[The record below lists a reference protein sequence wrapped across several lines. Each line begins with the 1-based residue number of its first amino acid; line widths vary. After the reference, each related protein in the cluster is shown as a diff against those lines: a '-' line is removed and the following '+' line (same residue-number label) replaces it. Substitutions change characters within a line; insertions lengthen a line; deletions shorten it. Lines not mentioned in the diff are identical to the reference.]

1 MSQSTVIVLI
11 VVLVVLALAVAIG
24 AVIAGRKKIQQAEAH
39 REQAHELR
47 RDVGTGTTVRDAD
60 LEARERQLEADR
72 ARLEAEQAEARA
84 QEAQQGHAYEEARQ
98 EEQLRRADELD
109 PDVDTSARDYSPTTP
124 GAQDTTTTDRPA
136 DTGNDSRYDDTDDRH
151 RS

>member
-1 MSQSTVIVLI
+1 MVLRDDRGGRLARDARAA
-11 VVLVVLALAVAIG
+11 VLVFV
-24 AVIAGRKKIQQAEAH
+24 
-39 REQAHELR
+39 
-47 RDVGTGTTVRDAD
+47 
-60 LEARERQLEADR
+60 
-72 ARLEAEQAEARA
+72 EARA